1 MILKKVKEDNIMIA
15 AVDKD
20 ACIGCGA
27 CPEFC
32 PEVFKMEDDGLAV
45 AYTTPVPSEVE
56 SAAKDA
62 ADGCPTDAI
71 HVE

>member
-1 MILKKVKEDNIMIA
+1 MIA
-15 AVDKD
+15 EVDKD
-20 ACIGCGA
+20 ACIGCGS

-45 AYTTPVPSEVE
+45 AYTNPVPQDVE
-56 SAAKDA
+56 SSAQEA

-71 HVE
+71 HIN